1 MAKSKQASDLVRW
14 GKQKW
19 TTMSGKKS
27 SETDEPYAPK
37 AVIDKLR
44 STREGRK
51 KYRAAKRVK
60 KRATKEGK
68 QHAKHGLHKGKK
80 R

>member
-1 MAKSKQASDLVRW
+1 MAKSKQASDLDRW
-14 GKQKW
+14 TKGEW

-27 SETDEPYAPK
+27 SETNEPYAPK

-60 KRATKEGK
+60 KKATRQGK
-68 QHAKHGLHKGKK
+68 QHAPHGLHKGKN